1 MRRAMTCK
9 RLAAFGVAVI
19 MAAGAV
25 TGCGGKKEETA
36 ATAAGGGAATAST
49 EAGGVSEA
57 GSFTDYSAGFPENVT
72 IKIPVYDRGFEG

>member
-9 RLAAFGVAVI
+9 KLAAFGVAII
-19 MAAGAV
+19 MAAGVV
-25 TGCGGKKEETA
+25 TGCGGKKEEMA
-36 ATAAGGGAATAST
+36 ATAAGDGATAAST

-72 IKIPVYDRGFEG
+72 IKIPVYDRGF